1 MKRLYVRPAFRG
13 LGLGRTLIETVVAAA
28 REIGYHRMRLDT
40 LPGKMDQAIA
50 MYRSQGFKNIE
61 PYYDSPVAG
70 AAFME
75 LEL

>member
-1 MKRLYVRPAFRG
+1 MFVPRFAAW
-13 LGLGRTLIETVVAAA
+13 GLGRRLTETVIEAA
-28 REIGYHRMRLDT
+28 REIGYTRMRLDT

-50 MYRSQGFKNIE
+50 MYRSLGFKNIE
-61 PYYDSPVAG
+61 PYYNNPVDG